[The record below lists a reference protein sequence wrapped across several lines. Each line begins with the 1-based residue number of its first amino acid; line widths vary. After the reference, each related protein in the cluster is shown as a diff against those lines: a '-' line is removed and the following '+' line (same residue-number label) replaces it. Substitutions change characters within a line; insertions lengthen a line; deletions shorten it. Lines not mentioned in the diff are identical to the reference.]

1 MSLLSRLLSVPNRLQ
16 PDKRRFLAIGFL
28 AVGGLLLAAAA
39 VYYGL
44 SLSAYAQF
52 NGLARTANPA
62 TLTKDIPTGWEAV
75 QPGPSRT
82 SPVSAVTP
90 TSPRGAYD
98 GPSVELYPSVKLAS
112 TAITSSAPPATTTPV
127 NAARPADTGMQYV
140 NWDTLPRTLEVA
152 PPAARIQI
160 PAIAVDSKV
169 VEVGTVWKDG
179 VLEWEIAKWAV
190 GHHKG
195 TANPGELGNMVFS
208 GHISSPLLREGA
220 VFKRLPEIPKL
231 LDAGQVVDIIISTDK
246 TRYLYRVV
254 GWELVKPEA
263 LDVFAQTAEPTATL
277 ITCYPDYSYWDR
289 LIIRSRLVAMSPLD
303 AAK

>member
-1 MSLLSRLLSVPNRLQ
+1 GALAVRPS
-16 PDKRRFLAIGFL
+16 RRFLGIATI
-28 AVGGLLLAAAA
+28 AVGGLLLSGAAA
-39 VYYGL
+39 YYGL

-62 TLTKDIPTGWEAV
+62 TLTKDIPAGWEAV
-75 QPGPSRT
+75 QPVSVPASAAPASNPS
-82 SPVSAVTP
+82 SAP
-90 TSPRGAYD
+90 ASPRSAYD

-112 TAITSSAPPATTTPV
+112 TAITASAAPATTTPV
-127 NAARPADTGMQYV
+127 NTAKPADAGMQYV

-152 PPAARIQI
+152 PPAVRIQI

-169 VEVGTVWKDG
+169 VQVGTVWKDG

-190 GHHKG
+190 GHHQG
-195 TANPGELGNMVFS
+195 TANPGELGNIVMS

-231 LDAGQVVDIIISTDK
+231 LDAGQAVDIIISTDK
-246 TRYLYRVV
+246 ARFLYRVV
-254 GWELVKPEA
+254 GWDLVKPEA
-263 LDVFAQTAEPTATL
+263 LDVFAQTAEPTLTL

>member
-1 MSLLSRLLSVPNRLQ
+1 MSILSRLLSAPNRLQ
-16 PDKRRFLAIGFL
+16 PGKRRFLGIASL
-28 AVGGLLLAAAA
+28 AVGGLLMGGTAA
-39 VYYGL
+39 YYGL

-62 TLTKDIPTGWEAV
+62 ALTKDIPAGWESVKSVSVPASAA
-75 QPGPSRT
+75 PASNPS
-82 SPVSAVTP
+82 SAP
-90 TSPRGAYD
+90 ASSRSAFD
-98 GPSVELYPSVKLAS
+98 GPSVELYPAVKLAS
-112 TAITSSAPPATTTPV
+112 AALSPATSGNAPTPDGV
-127 NAARPADTGMQYV
+127 GMQYV

-152 PPAARIQI
+152 PPAVRIQI

-195 TANPGELGNMVFS
+195 TANPGELGNIVMS
-208 GHISSPLLREGA
+208 GHISSPLLREGE

-231 LDAGQVVDIIISTDK
+231 LDAGQAVDIIISTDK
-246 TRYLYRVV
+246 AKFLYRVV

-263 LDVFAQTAEPTATL
+263 LDVFAQTAEPTVTL
-277 ITCYPDYSYWDR
+277 ITCYPDYAYWDR

-303 AAK
+303 GGK

>member
-1 MSLLSRLLSVPNRLQ
+1 MSILSKLPGALAVRPS
-16 PDKRRFLAIGFL
+16 RRFLGIGFI
-28 AVGGLLLAAAA
+28 AVGGLVLSAAAA
-39 VYYGL
+39 YYGL

-52 NGLARTANPA
+52 NGLARTATPA
-62 TLTKDIPTGWEAV
+62 ALTKDIPAGWESV
-75 QPGPSRT
+75 RQGPS
-82 SPVSAVTP
+82 PAGPASAVTLA
-90 TSPRGAYD
+90 SPRSAYD

-112 TAITSSAPPATTTPV
+112 TASAAPATTTPV
-127 NAARPADTGMQYV
+127 NTARLAEAGMQYV

-152 PPAARIQI
+152 PPAVRIQI

-179 VLEWEIAKWAV
+179 VLEWETAKWAV

-195 TANPGELGNMVFS
+195 TANPGELGNMVMS
-208 GHISSPLLREGA
+208 GHISSPLLREGE

-231 LDAGQVVDIIISTDK
+231 LDAGQAVDIIISTDK
-246 TRYLYRVV
+246 TKYLYRVV
-254 GWELVKPEA
+254 GWDLVKPEA
-263 LDVFAQTAEPTATL
+263 FDVFAQTAEPTVTL

-289 LIIRSRLVAMSPLD
+289 LIIKSRLVAMSPLD

>member
-1 MSLLSRLLSVPNRLQ
+1 MSILSKLPGSLRVRPG
-16 PDKRRFLAIGFL
+16 RRFLGIAII
-28 AVGGLLLAAAA
+28 AVGGLLLGGAAA
-39 VYYGL
+39 YYGL
-44 SLSAYAQF
+44 SLSAYTKF

-62 TLTKDIPTGWEAV
+62 ALTKDLPAGWNTV
-75 QPGPSRT
+75 QPA
-82 SPVSAVTP
+82 SPASAVTA
-90 TSPRGAYD
+90 TSPRSAYD
-98 GPSVELYPSVKLAS
+98 GPSVELYPSVKLAT
-112 TAITSSAPPATTTPV
+112 TAIAAGAAPATTTPV
-127 NAARPADTGMQYV
+127 NAARPAEAGMQYV
-140 NWDTLPRTLEVA
+140 NWDKLPRTLEVA
-152 PPAARIQI
+152 PPAVRIQI

-195 TANPGELGNMVFS
+195 TTNPGELGNAVFS
-208 GHISSPLLREGA
+208 GHISSPLLREGE

-231 LDAGQVVDIIISTDK
+231 LDAGQAVDIIIWTDK
-246 TRYLYRVV
+246 TKYLYRVV
-254 GWELVKPEA
+254 SWELVKPEA